1 MNHART
7 CLEKFPYESEIYFN
21 HIIYIYVMLF
31 RNKEINLPF
40 NNCLQRSFH
49 ENNLHVVIQIRFANG

>member
-7 CLEKFPYESEIYFN
+7 CLEKFPYESEIYF
-21 HIIYIYVMLF
+21 IYIYVMQF

-40 NNCLQRSFH
+40 NNCLQGSFH
-49 ENNLHVVIQIRFANG
+49 KIIYM

>member
-7 CLEKFPYESEIYFN
+7 CLEKFPYESEIYFI
-21 HIIYIYVMLF
+21 HIIYIYVMQF

-40 NNCLQRSFH
+40 NNCLQGSFH
-49 ENNLHVVIQIRFANG
+49 KIIYM